1 MDPKREEIIAYLL
14 ETGLV
19 DRCVRYQTNKCRNG
33 YLKEEITQELWL
45 WLLTYDLEKL
55 TDAYENKHLN
65 ALITRYL
72 CNQFHSKN
80 SPFFKNQRKFDL
92 LTDEIGNEQLEIP
105 DC

>member
-1 MDPKREEIIAYLL
+1 MEPERKEIVDYLL

-19 DRCVRYQTNKCRNG
+19 DKCVKYQTNRTKNN

-45 WLLTYDLEKL
+45 WLLTYDLDKL
-55 TDAYENKHLN
+55 KDAYDNKHLN

-80 SPFFKNQRKFDL
+80 SPFYKYQRKFDL
-92 LTDEIGNEQLEIP
+92 LTDEIGSDQLNIP

>member
-1 MDPKREEIIAYLL
+1 MEPKRKEIVDFLL
-14 ETGLV
+14 ESGLV
-19 DRCVRYQTNKCRNG
+19 ERCVRYQTNRCRNA
-33 YLKEEITQELWL
+33 YLKEEITQETWL
-45 WLLTYDLEKL
+45 WLLTYDLDKL

-92 LTDEIGNEQLEIP
+92 LTDEIGNAQLEIP
-105 DC
+105 DA